1 MADVIK
7 TESTL
12 QIVAEFV
19 DGDTRTISIDN
30 PKAAYSEAQFASAVK
45 DFASYCKTNNVLI
58 GDKAGADF
66 SGVKQAQK
74 VAQTVKYLDLNAN

>member
-12 QIVAEFV
+12 QIVADFV

-66 SGVKQAQK
+66 ATISSVKIISN
-74 VAQTVKYLDLNAN
+74 TENTLDLDDV